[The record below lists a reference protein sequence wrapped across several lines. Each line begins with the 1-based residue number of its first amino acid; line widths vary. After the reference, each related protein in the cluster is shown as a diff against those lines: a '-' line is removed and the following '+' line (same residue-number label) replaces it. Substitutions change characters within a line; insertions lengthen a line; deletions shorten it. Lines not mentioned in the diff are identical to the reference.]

1 MGVSIYYQAR
11 RSTPP
16 TEAETAEVA
25 RIAAAHQASFPYEDE
40 ESLYLYD
47 HDGSDPD
54 EILAGSTKLPLAP
67 DRLLPVTAHVLASV
81 TELRRALPDAE
92 WQVHID
98 DVDIPW
104 DGDEGYALPGTRA

>member
-1 MGVSIYYQAR
+1 MGVSLYYQAR

-16 TEAETAEVA
+16 TEAEATEVA

-40 ESLYLYD
+40 ESLYLYGD
-47 HDGSDPD
+47 DGRDPD

-67 DRLLPVTAHVLASV
+67 DRLLPVTTHVLASV
-81 TELRRALPDAE
+81 TDLRRALPDAE
-92 WQVHID
+92 WRVHID